1 MKVQSRIKL
10 AEQMVRDN
18 ESPRDVARMMPR
30 ELTKSEVF
38 QIFQREQILRQ
49 ELMAELEKTPEDQF
63 QEWEIIYDTLII
75 DRINNEFNIEPEDYT
90 LGVQRYKLEQ
100 DVLVKNHIIQINEKA
115 LDLNDRLQHC

>member
-49 ELMAELEKTPEDQF
+49 ELMAELEKTPED
-63 QEWEIIYDTLII
+63 
-75 DRINNEFNIEPEDYT
+75 
-90 LGVQRYKLEQ
+90 
-100 DVLVKNHIIQINEKA
+100 
-115 LDLNDRLQHC
+115 